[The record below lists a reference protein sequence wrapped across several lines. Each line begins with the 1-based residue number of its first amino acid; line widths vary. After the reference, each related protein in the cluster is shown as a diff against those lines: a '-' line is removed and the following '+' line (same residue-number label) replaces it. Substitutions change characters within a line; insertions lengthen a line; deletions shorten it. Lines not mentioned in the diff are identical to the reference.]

1 MELDVGRDESGD
13 KLCISRS
20 TSSTASNVVR
30 DEVYL
35 IYASSACAF
44 RSSVVLQQTF
54 SQFLSATI
62 GPLVARVSAPR
73 TMPSSKRQ
81 PTMVVPV
88 LVALGTAT
96 PLASRNSLRMVFEKS
111 KPAPRYTEDD
121 DEAAIRQGGQVRLR
135 VAQTQ
140 EQIFESGEPP
150 IPPHYVGTYIYRI
163 ASLRFTPNPNAYSP
177 TLVIP
182 LNAATTHPLNAA
194 IPLGVQPSTCL
205 CGPDSS
211 PLKSVKS

>member
-140 EQIFESGEPP
+140 GQIFESGKPP
-150 IPPHYVGTYIYRI
+150 IPPHP
-163 ASLRFTPNPNAYSP
+163 ASLCRYIHLSGCISSLHAKPKRIQPNARHP
-177 TLVIP
+177 TQCSNNTP
-182 LNAATTHPLNAA
+182 AQRSD
-194 IPLGVQPSTCL
+194 PLGCPA
-205 CGPDSS
+205 
-211 PLKSVKS
+211 